1 MKLFCTNTSLFCFG
15 VSECRRGAPPGWTA
29 TVPTP
34 GQQVPLLP
42 PNLAPCGIVTG
53 EVFMQRKRRGLRKT
67 EKKAPPLTEFE
78 QPKKRK
84 PFTVF
89 LVEDD
94 QDVRATLVEA
104 LKALKLDVRDY
115 MTAMEFY
122 RDYRERTPGVLVLDL
137 RLPGMTGLELQE
149 KLAADKF
156 DLPIV
161 MISGHADVPMA
172 VRAMK
177 NGAFDFLC
185 KPLRID
191 DLIAGVGRAYAY
203 FYDVEDDR
211 FTDDLEETEESINR
225 LTSRERQVL
234 DMVVD
239 GLSSR
244 EIAAELDVSTKTVE
258 AHRAR
263 INDKMR
269 AENVAHL
276 IRMSFAYREEQN
288 G

>member
-1 MKLFCTNTSLFCFG
+1 
-15 VSECRRGAPPGWTA
+15 
-29 TVPTP
+29 
-34 GQQVPLLP
+34 
-42 PNLAPCGIVTG
+42 
-53 EVFMQRKRRGLRKT
+53 MQRKRRGLRKT

-276 IRMSFAYREEQN
+276 IRMKIGRAHV
-288 G
+288 

>member
-1 MKLFCTNTSLFCFG
+1 ML
-15 VSECRRGAPPGWTA
+15 
-29 TVPTP
+29 
-34 GQQVPLLP
+34 
-42 PNLAPCGIVTG
+42 I
-53 EVFMQRKRRGLRKT
+53 RKRRPVTRT
-67 EKKAPPLTEFE
+67 AKKAPPMTEFE

-94 QDVRATLVEA
+94 QAVRASLVEA
-104 LKALKLDVRDY
+104 LAEFKITVCDY

-122 RDYRERTPGVLVLDL
+122 RDFREPVPGVLILDL
-137 RLPGMTGLELQE
+137 RLPGMSGIELQD
-149 KLAADKF
+149 KLIEDGF
-156 DLPIV
+156 ELPIV

-185 KPLRID
+185 KPVKVEA
-191 DLIAGVGRAYAY
+191 LIAAIGRAYAY
-203 FYDVEDDR
+203 FYDVNGELFEDE
-211 FTDDLEETEESINR
+211 LEETEDSIGR
-225 LTSRERQVL
+225 LTGREREVL
-234 DMVVD
+234 DHVVD

-244 EIAAELDVSTKTVE
+244 EIASQLGVSTKTVE

-269 AENVAHL
+269 ADNVSHL
-276 IRMSFAYREEQN
+276 IRMCFAYNEEHSA
-288 G
+288 

>member
-1 MKLFCTNTSLFCFG
+1 M
-15 VSECRRGAPPGWTA
+15 
-29 TVPTP
+29 
-34 GQQVPLLP
+34 
-42 PNLAPCGIVTG
+42 
-53 EVFMQRKRRGLRKT
+53 
-67 EKKAPPLTEFE
+67 TEFE

-94 QDVRATLVEA
+94 QLVRASLVETLA
-104 LKALKLDVRDY
+104 EFKITVCDY

-122 RDYRERTPGVLVLDL
+122 RDFSEPVPGVLILDL
-137 RLPGMTGLELQE
+137 RLPGMSGIELQD
-149 KLAADKF
+149 KLAEDGF
-156 DLPIV
+156 ELPIV

-185 KPLRID
+185 KPVKVEAL
-191 DLIAGVGRAYAY
+191 LSAIARAYAY
-203 FYDVEDDR
+203 FYDVDAEIFEDE
-211 FTDDLEETEESINR
+211 LEETEDSINR
-225 LTSRERQVL
+225 LTGRERQVL
-234 DMVVD
+234 DHVVD

-244 EIAAELDVSTKTVE
+244 EIAQELGVSTKTVE

-269 AENVAHL
+269 ADNVSHL
-276 IRMSFAYREEQN
+276 VRMCFAYNEQHPTK
-288 G
+288 

>member
-1 MKLFCTNTSLFCFG
+1 
-15 VSECRRGAPPGWTA
+15 
-29 TVPTP
+29 
-34 GQQVPLLP
+34 
-42 PNLAPCGIVTG
+42 
-53 EVFMQRKRRGLRKT
+53 
-67 EKKAPPLTEFE
+67 
-78 QPKKRK
+78 
-84 PFTVF
+84 
-89 LVEDD
+89 
-94 QDVRATLVEA
+94 
-104 LKALKLDVRDY
+104 

-122 RDYRERTPGVLVLDL
+122 RDYRDPVPGVLILDL

-149 KLAADKF
+149 KLASENF

-185 KPLRID
+185 KPVRVE
-191 DLIAGVGRAYAY
+191 DLAGTVARAYAY
-203 FYDVEDDR
+203 FYELDEDQYADE
-211 FTDDLEETEESINR
+211 LEETEESINR

-244 EIAAELDVSTKTVE
+244 EIAAELEVSTKTVE

-269 AENVAHL
+269 ADNVAHL
-276 IRMSFAYREEQN
+276 IRMCFAYREQQE